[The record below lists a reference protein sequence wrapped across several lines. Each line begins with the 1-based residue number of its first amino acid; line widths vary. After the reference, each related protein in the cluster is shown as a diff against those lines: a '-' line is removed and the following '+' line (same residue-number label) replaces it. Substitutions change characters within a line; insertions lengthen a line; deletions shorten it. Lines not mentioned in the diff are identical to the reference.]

1 MTGNTCTT
9 NKIYAVS
16 FTLGSITTTYELR
29 NMTHVTLQFNFCH
42 FYPKVTKFSTQEGLQ
57 FATPFDEISFHS
69 GDHAAKLFEIC
80 RRLWCFWAAECFGRG
95 PPNIPI
101 VFYKFRS
108 PSNMYQNLTT
118 INRASLEI
126 RCWKKEI
133 KKSMTQQNS
142 IDLCHGAGDAR
153 LWLISTVLFVAMVHA
168 ATGHSQAPT
177 YSIWFTGIC
186 LFYSVSLSPKQCEIT
201 PCL

>member
-1 MTGNTCTT
+1 MWHSSSIFAIFIQRSPNSVRRRDCSLQRHSTRSRFILEIMLQSCLKFVADCDVFELPN
-9 NKIYAVS
+9 V
-16 FTLGSITTTYELR
+16 LGE
-29 NMTHVTLQFNFCH
+29 
-42 FYPKVTKFSTQEGLQ
+42 
-57 FATPFDEISFHS
+57 
-69 GDHAAKLFEIC
+69 
-80 RRLWCFWAAECFGRG
+80 G
-95 PPNIPI
+95 PPI
-101 VFYKFRS
+101 FRS
-108 PSNMYQNLTT
+108 YF
-118 INRASLEI
+118 INSGHHRTCIRIWRRSTERAWRLGAE
-126 RCWKKEI
+126 KKEI